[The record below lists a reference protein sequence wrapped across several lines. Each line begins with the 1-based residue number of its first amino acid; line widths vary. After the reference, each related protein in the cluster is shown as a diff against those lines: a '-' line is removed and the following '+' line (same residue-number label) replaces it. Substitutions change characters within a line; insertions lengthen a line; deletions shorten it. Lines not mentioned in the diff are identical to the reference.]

1 MLLNVNGLYI
11 GDKTRDDYLI
21 NLCLRQGGRQLI
33 LQFVVEGEKCSSNA
47 NPISFSAASVTLPK
61 KKK

>member
-47 NPISFSAASVTLPK
+47 SPISFSAASVPMPK
-61 KKK
+61 KMM

>member
-21 NLCLRQGGRQLI
+21 NLCLRQLI
-33 LQFVVEGEKCSSNA
+33 LQFVVEGGKVL
-47 NPISFSAASVTLPK
+47 I
-61 KKK
+61 